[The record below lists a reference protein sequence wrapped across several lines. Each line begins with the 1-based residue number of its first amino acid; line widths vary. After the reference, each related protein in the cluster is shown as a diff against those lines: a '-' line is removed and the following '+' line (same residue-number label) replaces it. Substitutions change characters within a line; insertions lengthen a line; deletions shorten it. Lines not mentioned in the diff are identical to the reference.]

1 MRKAG
6 SGEVSQGVFGS
17 GKVRQARRGEA
28 RRGEAWRGK
37 VRQAGQGK
45 FRRGGARRGKAV
57 VARTKKIKKRRLTM
71 IYQYLNNYK
80 FFRVPAQVVGE
91 TLEAIEQRDG
101 EVTKESLLEESRPK
115 DAPTHDLFEWNNK
128 VAAEKYRLAQAGQVI
143 RMITVKVE
151 TVNKE
156 PQMVRAYVNT
166 KPDRIT
172 EGRFVNIFSGMSNEE
187 TRKIILLNALS
198 ELKYFQKKYSSFVEL
213 SKVFE
218 AIDEIEEVS

>member
-1 MRKAG
+1 MLGLVRYGRRGEDGLRKAG
-6 SGEVSQGVFGS
+6 SGEVSQGVFGA

-37 VRQAGQGK
+37 
-45 FRRGGARRGKAV
+45 AV
-57 VARTKKIKKRRLTM
+57 VARTKIKKRRLTM

>member
-1 MRKAG
+1 
-6 SGEVSQGVFGS
+6 
-17 GKVRQARRGEA
+17 
-28 RRGEAWRGK
+28 
-37 VRQAGQGK
+37 
-45 FRRGGARRGKAV
+45 
-57 VARTKKIKKRRLTM
+57 M

-156 PQMVRAYVNT
+156 PQMVRAYVNI

-213 SKVFE
+213 SKLFE